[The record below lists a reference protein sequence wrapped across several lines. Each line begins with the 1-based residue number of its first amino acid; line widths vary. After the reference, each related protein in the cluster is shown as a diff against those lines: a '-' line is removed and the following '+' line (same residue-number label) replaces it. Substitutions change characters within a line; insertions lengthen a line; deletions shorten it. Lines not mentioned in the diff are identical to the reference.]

1 MTGAATSDPDM
12 SSPPISSPPISSQ
25 ALFCRQLLLPA
36 AVLWGYRASLA
47 ALATLP
53 LSAALASTTAHS
65 PTGARPLFAPGGN
78 YLLETLR
85 LVKTPLM
92 AASYAQ
98 LWLVVGGVVLGLIPL
113 GFAVASVLDNG
124 RSASKRFV
132 DAIRHFPRLLLLQFT
147 SIAAY
152 MAVVYVFGSLS
163 AKLRD
168 ALRNTLP
175 ISQADIT
182 TATFVLLGALMA
194 LAVGMTHDLARAG
207 VGHHGHTAKA
217 SLRLGIYALGS
228 RLVWL
233 VGLRLLTLFGGALL
247 VAVTAALVTK
257 IDVHQSGVWRV
268 IAVALT
274 HQVTLL
280 LVAGLQCV
288 WLRGVVLT
296 AAAEYARH
304 HISEPPRSVV
314 ATPLPSS

>member
-65 PTGARPLFAPGGN
+65 PTGDRPLFAPGGN

-98 LWLVVGGVVLGLIPL
+98 LWLVVGGVVLCLIPL
-113 GFAVASVLDNG
+113 GFA
-124 RSASKRFV
+124 ASKRFV

-207 VGHHGHTAKA
+207 VVHHGHTAKA